1 MFLSVAYPPEAEA
14 PKTETLSIRLMCT
27 NGSLAESLQVG
38 DISLPTSSSPDF
50 AEFENIRPPTINT
63 LPPLGSNLLWRLLSH
78 LSLNYVSLGKAENL
92 RALLEL
98 YIFPESRD
106 RTTVIANQKRIAGIQ
121 GIEAKATNRLVSG
134 IMMRGQEIEVK
145 LRQDH
150 FASEGD
156 LFLFGC
162 VLDYFLGVCA
172 SINTFT
178 RLSVEEVVKGERYQ
192 WPARVGD
199 RFLI

>member
-1 MFLSVAYPPEAEA
+1 
-14 PKTETLSIRLMCT
+14 
-27 NGSLAESLQVG
+27 VG
-38 DISLPTSSSPDF
+38 DISLPTSSSPEF

-98 YIFPESRD
+98 YVFPESRD

-121 GIEAKATNRLVSG
+121 DIVVRASNRLVSG
-134 IMMRGQEIEVK
+134 IMMRGQEIGLK
-145 LRQDH
+145 LSQDH
-150 FASEGD
+150 FASQGD
-156 LFLFGC
+156 LFVFGS
-162 VLDYFLGVCA
+162 VLDYYLGVSA
-172 SINTFT
+172 SMNTFT
-178 RLSVEEVVKGERYQ
+178 KLYVEEVLKGERYQ
-192 WPARVGD
+192 WPARIGD